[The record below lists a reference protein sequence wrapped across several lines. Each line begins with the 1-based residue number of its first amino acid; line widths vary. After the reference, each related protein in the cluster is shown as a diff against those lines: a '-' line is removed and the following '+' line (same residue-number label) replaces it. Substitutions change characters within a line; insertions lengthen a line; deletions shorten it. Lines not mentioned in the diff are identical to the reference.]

1 LSFVIIKRPAA
12 DAMTTAAALSA
23 SPDPAAIEAATEARI
38 AQEVARMGA
47 RAEAECRARA
57 EAEAARAAQTAQTV
71 QAAHE
76 AAVALAVTALDTAW
90 QQLIA
95 PLAQKE
101 ETIAELVT
109 ELAFVLARHIV
120 GLEIALHPE
129 SVKPL
134 VDDLVAEASRTRAA
148 PQSIVIRLH
157 PDDHALLA
165 PSTVIEH
172 AHLLA
177 DTRISRGGT
186 IVELIA
192 PGGDPIDKV
201 EWDAT
206 IEGRLATVRAAL
218 GLGPEAGQGRR
229 AA

>member
-1 LSFVIIKRPAA
+1 LSFVIIKLAPT
-12 DAMTTAAALSA
+12 DAMTAAAALA
-23 SPDPAAIEAATEARI
+23 AGPDPAEIEAATEARI
-38 AQEVARMGA
+38 AREVARLGA
-47 RAEAECRARA
+47 RAEADGRARA
-57 EAEAARAAQTAQTV
+57 ETEAARVALVAQTV

-76 AAVALAVTALDTAW
+76 AAIALAVTALDAAW

-101 ETIAELVT
+101 ETITELVT

-120 GLEIALHPE
+120 GLEIALHPD

-134 VDDLVAEASRTRAA
+134 VDGLVAEASRTRAA
-148 PQSIVIRLH
+148 SHSIVIRLH
-157 PDDHALLA
+157 PEDHALLA
-165 PSTVIEH
+165 PCTVIEH

-177 DTRISRGGT
+177 DTQITRGGT

-206 IEGRLATVRAAL
+206 IENRLATVRAAL
-218 GLGPEAGQGRR
+218 GLDQEAGHGRQ

>member
-1 LSFVIIKRPAA
+1 MSFVIIRQAAIDAGPADAVVPVAA
-12 DAMTTAAALSA
+12 DRAEV
-23 SPDPAAIEAATEARI
+23 EAEIEARI
-38 AQEVARMGA
+38 AREVSRLRAN
-47 RAEAECRARA
+47 AEAEGRTRG
-57 EAEAARAAQTAQTV
+57 EAEAQRAAQVAQS
-71 QAAHE
+71 AHD

-101 ETIAELVT
+101 EAIAELVT
-109 ELAFVLARHIV
+109 ELAFVLARHVI
-120 GLEIALHPE
+120 GLEIALHPD

-134 VDDLVAEASRTRAA
+134 VDGLIAEAGRTRAA
-148 PQSIVIRLH
+148 HQSIVIRLH
-157 PDDHALLA
+157 PEDHALLA
-165 PSTVIEH
+165 PCTTIEH

-177 DTRISRGGT
+177 DTQITRGGT

-206 IEGRLATVRAAL
+206 LETRLETVRAAL
-218 GLGPEAGQGRR
+218 GLDQGTGRR
-229 AA
+229 RQAA

>member
-1 LSFVIIKRPAA
+1 MSFVIIKLAASSAMTADAAVSEAA
-12 DAMTTAAALSA
+12 D
-23 SPDPAAIEAATEARI
+23 PARIEAEAEARI
-38 AQEVARMGA
+38 VQEVSRRGA
-47 RAEAECRARA
+47 KAEAEGRARA
-57 EAEAARAAQTAQTV
+57 EAEAARSAQAAAAA

-76 AAVALAVTALDTAW
+76 AAIALAVSAFDAAW

-95 PLAQKE
+95 PLAHKE

-120 GLEIALHPE
+120 GLEIALHPD

-134 VDDLVAEASRTRAA
+134 VDDLVAEANRTRSAQ
-148 PQSIVIRLH
+148 QSIVIRLH
-157 PDDHALLA
+157 PEDHALLA
-165 PSTVIEH
+165 PFAVIEH
-172 AHLLA
+172 VHLLA
-177 DTRISRGGT
+177 DRQITRGGT

-206 IEGRLATVRAAL
+206 IENRLATVRAAL
-218 GLGPEAGQGRR
+218 GLDQETGHGRQ